1 MKGNA
6 LLKEVVNARVSWL
19 RKAYRKARWKKRY
32 TRWYKHDS
40 EEELRSVIRE
50 FQLGKKRRK

>member
-1 MKGNA
+1 MKDND

-19 RKAYRKARWKKRY
+19 RKAYRKARWKRRY

-40 EEELRSVIRE
+40 EEELFR
-50 FQLGKKRRK
+50 LRKEWRK